1 MTRKSALLLPF
12 YPPWFRPA
20 APRYEKLVSPYR
32 SKCDVY
38 QLLVP
43 YGVVPER
50 FAMAHPSLIHHA
62 MPLSER
68 KGRRAAAVRV
78 RTWMDQSAPSYGKVV
93 LLAFGDLMEVWGK
106 GAVGASLDNVRLI
119 EPNRRSRGID
129 GVLVRRKLEAA
140 LR

>member
-1 MTRKSALLLPF
+1 MSRTALLVPF
-12 YPPWFRPA
+12 YPPWFRPT
-20 APRYEKLVSPYR
+20 APRYERLISQHR
-32 SKCDVY
+32 SKADVY

-50 FAMAHPSLIHHA
+50 FAYSGASLMKHS
-62 MPLSER
+62 MPVAER
-68 KGRRAAAVRV
+68 KGRRAAAIRV
-78 RTWMDQSAPSYGKVV
+78 RTWMDQSAPQYNRVV
-93 LLAFGDLMEVWGK
+93 LLAFGDLMDTWGK
-106 GAVGASLDNVRLI
+106 AAVGASLDNVRLI